1 MTIIKKG
8 TVKPFL
14 KWAGGKG
21 QLIDEI
27 EKFYPFDKKINKYAE
42 PFIGGGAVLFD
53 ILNKYELEKIY
64 ISDVNKELVNCYV
77 AIKENVHKLIKKLRK
92 IEDEFLAREKEDRKI
107 YYYEKRE
114 KFNKLKLEN
123 NNEKINRVALM
134 IFLNRTC
141 FNGLYRVNKKGL
153 FNVPMGDYKNPKICD
168 EENLIN
174 VSNKLRNVKVIYGD
188 YKKSYD
194 FIDENTF
201 VYFDPPYRPL
211 NQTSSFTSYTEY
223 IFGDKEQIE
232 LSEYFR
238 LLNKK
243 GAKLLLS
250 NSDPKN
256 VDINDEFFDDLYKE
270 FDIKRI
276 VASRAINSKGSKRG
290 KVTEIL
296 VNNVEGIKRYTM
308 EKRDFNKWLKNFRK
322 SIATYGYYTDFDK
335 VFENVNNIRIELNI
349 LNSLIGSQNIK
360 EDFENII
367 EKYPETLKCIP
378 ILLAV
383 RKKEIYVIDIDGEY
397 IYSFKNR
404 NYPVEQYSEFMEKT
418 GLFRLLEN
426 HIINNLFDYVTG
438 VETGLDSNGRKNR
451 GGHIMEDLVES
462 FIKSSGFKRDKDYFK
477 EMTIS
482 EIENRWNVD
491 LSAISNT
498 GKTEKRFDFVIKTDS
513 QIYFIETNFYAS
525 NGSKL
530 NETARSYKTI
540 TKEVETIEGVTFVWF
555 TDGKGWESARN
566 NLEETFDI
574 LEHLYSIN
582 DLENGII
589 VKIIK

>member
-53 ILNKYELEKIY
+53 ILNKFELEKIY
-64 ISDVNKELVNCYV
+64 ISDVNKELVNCYIV
-77 AIKENVHKLIKKLRK
+77 IKENVHELIKKLK
-92 IEDEFLAREKEDRKI
+92 KLEDEFLAREKEDRKI

-123 NNEKINRVALM
+123 NNEKINRAALM

-174 VSNKLRNVKVIYGD
+174 VSNKLRNVEIIYGD

-223 IFGDKEQIE
+223 TFEDKEQIE
-232 LSEYFR
+232 LSEYFK
-238 LLNKK
+238 LLNEK

-256 VDINDEFFDDLYKE
+256 VDINDQFFDDLYKG

-276 VASRAINSKGSKRG
+276 EASRAINSKGEKRG
-290 KVTEIL
+290 KVTEVLISNIQLGAKVMNEIKLYNFNFSSRKEWRKSLIL
-296 VNNVEGIKRYTM
+296 EFLKEEAGTGKGELASRYRYYVEILKNG
-308 EKRDFNKWLKNFRK
+308 EKIYLNRPATLNYGMDFTVHLENTQFRLQGPARDMPSHSNIIDDLKQKQLKNFCE
-322 SIATYGYYTDFDK
+322 YEK
-335 VFENVNNIRIELNI
+335 VKKI
-349 LNSLIGSQNIK
+349 LNKLYNCEFVNEEEYSNIYFAIGI
-360 EDFENII
+360 
-367 EKYPETLKCIP
+367 
-378 ILLAV
+378 
-383 RKKEIYVIDIDGEY
+383 
-397 IYSFKNR
+397 
-404 NYPVEQYSEFMEKT
+404 
-418 GLFRLLEN
+418 
-426 HIINNLFDYVTG
+426 
-438 VETGLDSNGRKNR
+438 
-451 GGHIMEDLVES
+451 
-462 FIKSSGFKRDKDYFK
+462 
-477 EMTIS
+477 
-482 EIENRWNVD
+482 EIE
-491 LSAISNT
+491 
-498 GKTEKRFDFVIKTDS
+498 G
-513 QIYFIETNFYAS
+513 
-525 NGSKL
+525 
-530 NETARSYKTI
+530 
-540 TKEVETIEGVTFVWF
+540 
-555 TDGKGWESARN
+555 
-566 NLEETFDI
+566 I
-574 LEHLYSIN
+574 LK
-582 DLENGII
+582 I
-589 VKIIK
+589 VKWLFLEQDVTYWNYSGRGMLYQYLKDNGLV

>member
-77 AIKENVHKLIKKLRK
+77 AIKENVHELIKKLRK

-123 NNEKINRVALM
+123 NNEKINRAALM

-168 EENLIN
+168 EENLIKISKKLKN
-174 VSNKLRNVKVIYGD
+174 VEVIYGD

-238 LLNKK
+238 ILNKK

-256 VDINDEFFDDLYKE
+256 VDINDEFFDNLYKE

-276 VASRAINSKGSKRG
+276 EASRAINSKGEKRG
-290 KVTEIL
+290 KVTEVLISNIQLGAKVMNEIKLYNFNFSSRKEWRKSLIL
-296 VNNVEGIKRYTM
+296 EFLKEEAGTGKGELASRYRYYVEILKNGEKIYLNRPATLNYGMDFTVHLENTQFRLQGPARDMPSHSNIIDDLKQKQLENFCEYEKVKKILNKLYNCEFVNEEEYSNIYFAIGIEIEGILKIV
-308 EKRDFNKWLKNFRK
+308 KWLFLEQDV
-322 SIATYGYYTDFDK
+322 TYWNYSGRAMLYQ
-335 VFENVNNIRIELNI
+335 
-349 LNSLIGSQNIK
+349 SLKDN
-360 EDFENII
+360 
-367 EKYPETLKCIP
+367 
-378 ILLAV
+378 
-383 RKKEIYVIDIDGEY
+383 
-397 IYSFKNR
+397 
-404 NYPVEQYSEFMEKT
+404 
-418 GLFRLLEN
+418 GL
-426 HIINNLFDYVTG
+426 V
-438 VETGLDSNGRKNR
+438 
-451 GGHIMEDLVES
+451 
-462 FIKSSGFKRDKDYFK
+462 
-477 EMTIS
+477 
-482 EIENRWNVD
+482 
-491 LSAISNT
+491 
-498 GKTEKRFDFVIKTDS
+498 
-513 QIYFIETNFYAS
+513 
-525 NGSKL
+525 
-530 NETARSYKTI
+530 
-540 TKEVETIEGVTFVWF
+540 
-555 TDGKGWESARN
+555 
-566 NLEETFDI
+566 
-574 LEHLYSIN
+574 
-582 DLENGII
+582 
-589 VKIIK
+589 

>member
-1 MTIIKKG
+1 VTIIKKG

-27 EKFYPFDKKINKYAE
+27 EKIYPFDKKINKYAE

-53 ILNKYELEKIY
+53 ILNKFELEKIY
-64 ISDVNKELVNCYV
+64 ISDVNIELINCYRV
-77 AIKENVHKLIKKLRK
+77 IKENVHELIKKLRR

-123 NNEKINRVALM
+123 NNEKINRAALM

-174 VSNKLRNVKVIYGD
+174 VSNKLGNVEVIYGD
-188 YKKSYD
+188 YRKSYD

-223 IFGDKEQIE
+223 TFEDKEQIE
-232 LSEYFR
+232 LSEYFK

-256 VDINDEFFDDLYKE
+256 VDINDQFFDDLYKG

-276 VASRAINSKGSKRG
+276 EASRAINSKGEKRG
-290 KVTEIL
+290 KVTEVLISNIQLGAKVMNEIKLYNFNFSSRKEWRKSLIL
-296 VNNVEGIKRYTM
+296 EFLKEEAGTGKGELASKYRYYVEILKNGEKIYLNRPATLNYGMDFTVHLENTQFRLQGPARDMPSHSNIIDDLKQKQLENFCEYEKVKKILNKLYNCEFVNEEEYSNIYFAIGIEIEGILKLV
-308 EKRDFNKWLKNFRK
+308 KWLFLEQDV
-322 SIATYGYYTDFDK
+322 TYWNYSGRAMLYQ
-335 VFENVNNIRIELNI
+335 
-349 LNSLIGSQNIK
+349 SLKGN
-360 EDFENII
+360 
-367 EKYPETLKCIP
+367 
-378 ILLAV
+378 
-383 RKKEIYVIDIDGEY
+383 
-397 IYSFKNR
+397 
-404 NYPVEQYSEFMEKT
+404 
-418 GLFRLLEN
+418 GL
-426 HIINNLFDYVTG
+426 V
-438 VETGLDSNGRKNR
+438 
-451 GGHIMEDLVES
+451 
-462 FIKSSGFKRDKDYFK
+462 
-477 EMTIS
+477 
-482 EIENRWNVD
+482 
-491 LSAISNT
+491 
-498 GKTEKRFDFVIKTDS
+498 
-513 QIYFIETNFYAS
+513 
-525 NGSKL
+525 
-530 NETARSYKTI
+530 
-540 TKEVETIEGVTFVWF
+540 
-555 TDGKGWESARN
+555 
-566 NLEETFDI
+566 
-574 LEHLYSIN
+574 
-582 DLENGII
+582 
-589 VKIIK
+589 

>member
-53 ILNKYELEKIY
+53 ILNKFELEKIY
-64 ISDVNKELVNCYV
+64 ISDVNKELVNCYI
-77 AIKENVHKLIKKLRK
+77 AIKENVHELIKKLK
-92 IEDEFLAREKEDRKI
+92 KLEDEFLVRGKEDRKI

-123 NNEKINRVALM
+123 NNEKINRAALM

-174 VSNKLRNVKVIYGD
+174 VSNKLRNVEVIYGD

-256 VDINDEFFDDLYKE
+256 VDINDEFFDDLYKG

-276 VASRAINSKGSKRG
+276 EASRAINSRGSKRG
-290 KVTEIL
+290 KVNEIL
-296 VNNVEGIKRYTM
+296 ISNIHLGVKVMNEIELYNFNFSSRKEWRKSLILEFLKEEAGTGKGELASRYRYYVEILKNGEKIYLNRPATLNYGMDFTVHLENTQFRLQGPARDMPSHSNIIDDLKQKQLENFCEYEKVKKILNKLYNCEFVNEEEYSNIYFAIGIEIEGILKIV
-308 EKRDFNKWLKNFRK
+308 KWLFLEQDV
-322 SIATYGYYTDFDK
+322 TYWNYSGRGMLYQCLKD
-335 VFENVNNIRIELNI
+335 
-349 LNSLIGSQNIK
+349 NSL
-360 EDFENII
+360 
-367 EKYPETLKCIP
+367 
-378 ILLAV
+378 V
-383 RKKEIYVIDIDGEY
+383 
-397 IYSFKNR
+397 
-404 NYPVEQYSEFMEKT
+404 
-418 GLFRLLEN
+418 
-426 HIINNLFDYVTG
+426 
-438 VETGLDSNGRKNR
+438 
-451 GGHIMEDLVES
+451 
-462 FIKSSGFKRDKDYFK
+462 
-477 EMTIS
+477 
-482 EIENRWNVD
+482 
-491 LSAISNT
+491 
-498 GKTEKRFDFVIKTDS
+498 
-513 QIYFIETNFYAS
+513 
-525 NGSKL
+525 
-530 NETARSYKTI
+530 
-540 TKEVETIEGVTFVWF
+540 
-555 TDGKGWESARN
+555 
-566 NLEETFDI
+566 
-574 LEHLYSIN
+574 
-582 DLENGII
+582 
-589 VKIIK
+589 

>member
-1 MTIIKKG
+1 MTG
-8 TVKPFL
+8 TKVKPFL

-21 QLIDEI
+21 QLIDKI
-27 EKFYPFDKKINKYAE
+27 ERFYPFDNKINKYAE

-53 ILNKYELEKIY
+53 ILNKFELEKIY
-64 ISDVNKELVNCYV
+64 ISDINIELLNCYKV
-77 AIKENVHKLIKKLRK
+77 IKEKVQKLVDKLK
-92 IEDEFLAREKEDRKI
+92 VFENEFLVKDKEDRRI

-114 KFNKLKLEN
+114 QFNKLKLEKN
-123 NNEKINRVALM
+123 SEEVKRATLM

-174 VSNKLRNVKVIYGD
+174 ISKKLKNVDIIYGD

-194 FIDENTF
+194 FIDKNTF

-223 IFGDKEQIE
+223 TFEDKEQIE
-232 LSEYFR
+232 LSEYFK

-256 VDINDEFFDDLYKE
+256 ENIEDNFFDDLYKE
-270 FDIKRI
+270 FDINRI
-276 VASRAINSKGSKRG
+276 EASRAINSNGGKRG
-290 KVTEIL
+290 KITEIL
-296 VNNVEGIKRYTM
+296 VNNMEGTKENTMKKRN
-308 EKRDFNKWLKNFRK
+308 FNKWLENFRD
-322 SIATYGYYTDFDK
+322 SIASYEYYIDFKK
-335 VFENVNNIRIELNI
+335 VFKNVNDIKIELNI

-383 RKKEIYVIDIDGEY
+383 RTNEIYVTDVNGEY
-397 IYSFKNR
+397 VYSFKNR
-404 NYPVEQYSEFMEKT
+404 NYPVDQYSEFMEKT
-418 GLFRLLEN
+418 GLFKLLKE
-426 HIINNLFDYVTG
+426 HIVNNLFDYVTG

-451 GGHIMEDLVES
+451 GGHLMEDLVES
-462 FIKSSGFKRDKDYFK
+462 FIQNSGFEKNKNYFK
-477 EMTIS
+477 EMYTS
-482 EIENRWNVD
+482 EIEKKWNID

-498 GKTEKRFDFVIKTDS
+498 GKTEKRFDFVIKTDN
-513 QIYFIETNFYAS
+513 QIYVIETNFYAS
-525 NGSKL
+525 GGSKL

-540 TKEVETIEGVTFVWF
+540 TREVNTIEGVTFVWV
-555 TDGKGWESARN
+555 TDGIGWKSARH
-566 NLEETFDI
+566 NLEETFDV
-574 LEHLYSIN
+574 LEHIYSIN
-582 DLENGII
+582 DLENDII
-589 VKIIK
+589 RKIIK

>member
-53 ILNKYELEKIY
+53 ILNKFELEKIY

-77 AIKENVHKLIKKLRK
+77 AIKENAHELIKKLK
-92 IEDEFLAREKEDRKI
+92 KLEDEFLVRGKEDRKI

-123 NNEKINRVALM
+123 NNEKINRAALM

-174 VSNKLRNVKVIYGD
+174 VSNKLRNVDIIYGD

-194 FIDENTF
+194 FIDKNTF

-243 GAKLLLS
+243 RAKLLLS

-256 VDINDEFFDDLYKE
+256 VDINDEFFDDLYE
-270 FDIKRI
+270 GFDIKRI
-276 VASRAINSKGSKRG
+276 EASRAINSKGEKRG
-290 KVTEIL
+290 KVNEVLISNIQLGAKIMNEIKLYNFNFSSRKEWRKSLILEFLKEEAGTGKGELASRYRYYVEIL
-296 VNNVEGIKRYTM
+296 KNGEKIYLNRPATLNYGMDFTVHLENTQFRLQGPARDMPSHSNIIDDLKQKQLENFCEYEKVKKILNKLYNCEFVNEEEYSNIYFAIGIEIEGILKIV
-308 EKRDFNKWLKNFRK
+308 KWLFLEQDV
-322 SIATYGYYTDFDK
+322 TYWNYSGRAMLYQ
-335 VFENVNNIRIELNI
+335 
-349 LNSLIGSQNIK
+349 SLKDN
-360 EDFENII
+360 
-367 EKYPETLKCIP
+367 
-378 ILLAV
+378 
-383 RKKEIYVIDIDGEY
+383 
-397 IYSFKNR
+397 
-404 NYPVEQYSEFMEKT
+404 
-418 GLFRLLEN
+418 GL
-426 HIINNLFDYVTG
+426 V
-438 VETGLDSNGRKNR
+438 
-451 GGHIMEDLVES
+451 
-462 FIKSSGFKRDKDYFK
+462 
-477 EMTIS
+477 
-482 EIENRWNVD
+482 
-491 LSAISNT
+491 
-498 GKTEKRFDFVIKTDS
+498 
-513 QIYFIETNFYAS
+513 
-525 NGSKL
+525 
-530 NETARSYKTI
+530 
-540 TKEVETIEGVTFVWF
+540 
-555 TDGKGWESARN
+555 
-566 NLEETFDI
+566 
-574 LEHLYSIN
+574 
-582 DLENGII
+582 
-589 VKIIK
+589 

>member
-53 ILNKYELEKIY
+53 ILNKFELEKIY

-77 AIKENVHKLIKKLRK
+77 AIKENVHELIKKLK
-92 IEDEFLAREKEDRKI
+92 KLEDEFLVRGKEDRKI

-123 NNEKINRVALM
+123 NNEKINRAALM

-174 VSNKLRNVKVIYGD
+174 VSNKLRNVEVIYGD

-256 VDINDEFFDDLYKE
+256 VDINDEFFDDLYKG

-276 VASRAINSKGSKRG
+276 EASRAINSKGEKRG
-290 KVTEIL
+290 KVNEVLISNIQLGAKIMNEIKLYNFNFSSRKEWRKSLILEFLKEEAGTGKGELASRYRYYVEIL
-296 VNNVEGIKRYTM
+296 KNGEKIYLNRPATLNYGMDFTVHLENTQFRLQGPARDMPSHSNIIDDLKQKQLENFCEYEKVKKILNKLYNCEFVNEEEYSNIYFAIGIEIEGI
-308 EKRDFNKWLKNFRK
+308 L
-322 SIATYGYYTDFDK
+322 
-335 VFENVNNIRIELNI
+335 
-349 LNSLIGSQNIK
+349 
-360 EDFENII
+360 
-367 EKYPETLKCIP
+367 
-378 ILLAV
+378 
-383 RKKEIYVIDIDGEY
+383 
-397 IYSFKNR
+397 
-404 NYPVEQYSEFMEKT
+404 
-418 GLFRLLEN
+418 
-426 HIINNLFDYVTG
+426 
-438 VETGLDSNGRKNR
+438 
-451 GGHIMEDLVES
+451 
-462 FIKSSGFKRDKDYFK
+462 
-477 EMTIS
+477 
-482 EIENRWNVD
+482 
-491 LSAISNT
+491 
-498 GKTEKRFDFVIKTDS
+498 
-513 QIYFIETNFYAS
+513 
-525 NGSKL
+525 
-530 NETARSYKTI
+530 
-540 TKEVETIEGVTFVWF
+540 
-555 TDGKGWESARN
+555 
-566 NLEETFDI
+566 
-574 LEHLYSIN
+574 
-582 DLENGII
+582 
-589 VKIIK
+589 KIIKWLFLEQDVTYWNYSGRAMLYQSLKDNGLV

>member
-1 MTIIKKG
+1 MTQIK
-8 TVKPFL
+8 VKPFL
-14 KWAGGKG
+14 KWVGGKG
-21 QLIDEI
+21 QLIDKI
-27 EKFYPFDKKINKYAE
+27 EKFYPFDNKINKYAE

-53 ILNKYELEKIY
+53 ILNKFELEKIY
-64 ISDVNKELVNCYV
+64 ISDVNIELLNCYKV
-77 AIKENVHKLIKKLRK
+77 IKEKVQKLVDKLK
-92 IEDEFLAREKEDRKI
+92 VFEKEFLVKDKEDRKI

-114 KFNKLKLEN
+114 QFNKLKLEN
-123 NNEKINRVALM
+123 NSEEVKRAALM

-174 VSNKLRNVKVIYGD
+174 VSNKLRNVEIIYGD

-223 IFGDKEQIE
+223 TFEDKEQIE
-232 LSEYFR
+232 LSEYFK

-256 VDINDEFFDDLYKE
+256 ENIEDNFFDDLYKE
-270 FDIKRI
+270 FDINRI
-276 VASRAINSKGSKRG
+276 EANRSINSNGGKRG
-290 KVTEIL
+290 KITEIL
-296 VNNVEGIKRYTM
+296 VNNMEGTKESTMKKRN
-308 EKRDFNKWLKNFRK
+308 FNKWLENFRD
-322 SIATYGYYTDFDK
+322 SIASYEYYVDFKK
-335 VFENVNNIRIELNI
+335 VFKNVNDIKIELNI

-383 RKKEIYVIDIDGEY
+383 RKKEIYVIDVNGEY
-397 IYSFKNR
+397 VYSFKKR

-418 GLFRLLEN
+418 GLFRLLKE
-426 HIINNLFDYVTG
+426 HRVNNLFDYVIG

-451 GGHIMEDLVES
+451 GGHLMEDLVES
-462 FIKSSGFKRDKDYFK
+462 FIQNSGFEKNKNYFK
-477 EMTIS
+477 EMYTS
-482 EIENRWNVD
+482 EIEKKWNID

-498 GKTEKRFDFVIKTDS
+498 GKTEKRFDFVIKTEN
-513 QIYFIETNFYAS
+513 QIYVIETNFYAS
-525 NGSKL
+525 GGSKL

-540 TKEVETIEGVTFVWF
+540 TREVNTIEGVTFIWF
-555 TDGKGWESARN
+555 TDGTGWKSARH
-566 NLEETFDI
+566 NLEETFDM
-574 LEHLYSIN
+574 LEHIYSIN
-582 DLENGII
+582 DLENDII
-589 VKIIK
+589 RKIIK

>member
-1 MTIIKKG
+1 VTIIKKG

-53 ILNKYELEKIY
+53 ILNKFELEKIY

-77 AIKENVHKLIKKLRK
+77 AIKENVHELIKKLK
-92 IEDEFLAREKEDRKI
+92 KLEDEFLVRGKEDRKI

-123 NNEKINRVALM
+123 NNEKINRAALT

-174 VSNKLRNVKVIYGD
+174 VSNKLRNVEVIYGD
-188 YKKSYD
+188 YRKSYD

-223 IFGDKEQIE
+223 TFEDKEQIE
-232 LSEYFR
+232 LSEYFK

-256 VDINDEFFDDLYKE
+256 VDINDQFFDDLYKG

-276 VASRAINSKGSKRG
+276 EASRAINSKGEKRG
-290 KVTEIL
+290 KVTEVLISNIQLGAKVMNEIKLYNFNFSSRKEWRKSLIL
-296 VNNVEGIKRYTM
+296 EFLKEEAGTGKGELASRYRYYVEILKNGEKIYLNRPATLNYGMDFTVHLENTQFRLQGPARDMPSHSNIIDDLKQKQLENFCEYEKVKKILNKLYNCEFVNEEEYSNIYFAIGIEIEGILKIV
-308 EKRDFNKWLKNFRK
+308 KWLFLEQDV
-322 SIATYGYYTDFDK
+322 TYWNYSGRAMLYQ
-335 VFENVNNIRIELNI
+335 
-349 LNSLIGSQNIK
+349 SLKDN
-360 EDFENII
+360 
-367 EKYPETLKCIP
+367 
-378 ILLAV
+378 
-383 RKKEIYVIDIDGEY
+383 
-397 IYSFKNR
+397 
-404 NYPVEQYSEFMEKT
+404 
-418 GLFRLLEN
+418 GL
-426 HIINNLFDYVTG
+426 V
-438 VETGLDSNGRKNR
+438 
-451 GGHIMEDLVES
+451 
-462 FIKSSGFKRDKDYFK
+462 
-477 EMTIS
+477 
-482 EIENRWNVD
+482 
-491 LSAISNT
+491 
-498 GKTEKRFDFVIKTDS
+498 
-513 QIYFIETNFYAS
+513 
-525 NGSKL
+525 
-530 NETARSYKTI
+530 
-540 TKEVETIEGVTFVWF
+540 
-555 TDGKGWESARN
+555 
-566 NLEETFDI
+566 
-574 LEHLYSIN
+574 
-582 DLENGII
+582 
-589 VKIIK
+589 

>member
-1 MTIIKKG
+1 MTG
-8 TVKPFL
+8 TKVKPFL

-21 QLIDEI
+21 QLIDKI
-27 EKFYPFDKKINKYAE
+27 EKFYPFDNKINKYAE

-53 ILNKYELEKIY
+53 ILNKFELEKIY
-64 ISDVNKELVNCYV
+64 ISDVNFELLNCYKVIKEKVKELINELKVF
-77 AIKENVHKLIKKLRK
+77 
-92 IEDEFLAREKEDRKI
+92 EDRFLVKVKEDRKE
-107 YYYEKRE
+107 YYYAKRE
-114 KFNKLKLEN
+114 QFNKLKLEN
-123 NNEKINRVALM
+123 NNEEVKRAALM

-153 FNVPMGDYKNPKICD
+153 FNVPMGDYKNPKIYD

-174 VSNKLRNVKVIYGD
+174 ISKKLKNVDIIYGD

-194 FIDENTF
+194 FIDKNTF

-223 IFGDKEQIE
+223 TFEDKEQIE
-232 LSEYFR
+232 LSEYFK

-256 VDINDEFFDDLYKE
+256 ENIEDNFFDDLYKE
-270 FDIKRI
+270 FDINRI
-276 VASRAINSKGSKRG
+276 EASRAINSNGGKRG
-290 KVTEIL
+290 KITEIL
-296 VNNVEGIKRYTM
+296 VNNMEGTKENTMKKRN
-308 EKRDFNKWLKNFRK
+308 FNKWLENFRD
-322 SIATYGYYTDFDK
+322 SIASYEYYIDFKK
-335 VFENVNNIRIELNI
+335 VFKNVNDIKIELNI

-383 RKKEIYVIDIDGEY
+383 RKKEIYVIDVNGEY
-397 IYSFKNR
+397 VYSFKKR

-418 GLFRLLEN
+418 GLFRLLKE
-426 HIINNLFDYVTG
+426 HRVNNLFDYVTG

-451 GGHIMEDLVES
+451 GGHLMEDLVES
-462 FIKSSGFKRDKDYFK
+462 FIQNSGFQKNKNYFK
-477 EMTIS
+477 EMYTS
-482 EIENRWNVD
+482 EIEKKWNID

-498 GKTEKRFDFVIKTDS
+498 GKTEKRFDFVIKTDN
-513 QIYFIETNFYAS
+513 QIYVIETNFYAS
-525 NGSKL
+525 GGSKL

-540 TKEVETIEGVTFVWF
+540 TREVNTIEGITFVWF
-555 TDGKGWESARN
+555 TDGIGWKSARN
-566 NLEETFDI
+566 NLEETFEV
-574 LEHLYSIN
+574 LEHIYSID
-582 DLENGII
+582 DLENNII
-589 VKIIK
+589 RKIIK

>member
-1 MTIIKKG
+1 MTQIK
-8 TVKPFL
+8 VKPFL
-14 KWAGGKG
+14 KWVGGKG
-21 QLIDEI
+21 QLIDKI
-27 EKFYPFDKKINKYAE
+27 EKFYPFDNKINKYAE

-53 ILNKYELEKIY
+53 ILNKFELEKIY
-64 ISDVNKELVNCYV
+64 ISDVNIELLNCYKV
-77 AIKENVHKLIKKLRK
+77 IKEKVQKLVDKLK
-92 IEDEFLAREKEDRKI
+92 VFENEFLVKDKEDRKI

-114 KFNKLKLEN
+114 QFNNLKLEN
-123 NNEKINRVALM
+123 NSEEVKRAALM

-174 VSNKLRNVKVIYGD
+174 ISKKLKNVDIIYGD

-194 FIDENTF
+194 FIDKNTF

-223 IFGDKEQIE
+223 TFGDKEQIE
-232 LSEYFR
+232 LSEYFK
-238 LLNKK
+238 LLNEK

-256 VDINDEFFDDLYKE
+256 ENIEDNFFDDLYKE
-270 FDIKRI
+270 FDISRI
-276 VASRAINSKGSKRG
+276 EANRSINSNGEKRG
-290 KVTEIL
+290 KITEIL
-296 VNNVEGIKRYTM
+296 VNNMEGTKENTMKKRN
-308 EKRDFNKWLKNFRK
+308 FNKWLENFRS
-322 SIATYGYYTDFDK
+322 SIASYEYYTN
-335 VFENVNNIRIELNI
+335 FEKIFKNVNDIKIELNI

-383 RKKEIYVIDIDGEY
+383 RTNEIYVTDVNGEY
-397 IYSFKNR
+397 VYSFKNR
-404 NYPVEQYSEFMEKT
+404 NYPVDQYSEFMEKT
-418 GLFRLLEN
+418 GLFKLLKE
-426 HIINNLFDYVTG
+426 HIVNNLFDYVTG

-451 GGHIMEDLVES
+451 GGHLMEDLVES
-462 FIKSSGFKRDKDYFK
+462 FIQNSGFEKNKNYFK
-477 EMTIS
+477 EMYTS
-482 EIENRWNVD
+482 EIEKKWNID

-498 GKTEKRFDFVIKTDS
+498 GKTEKRFDFVIKTDN
-513 QIYFIETNFYAS
+513 QIYVIETNFYAS
-525 NGSKL
+525 GGSKL

-540 TKEVETIEGVTFVWF
+540 TREVNTIEGVTFVWF
-555 TDGKGWESARN
+555 TDGIGWKSARH
-566 NLEETFDI
+566 NLEETFDV
-574 LEHLYSIN
+574 LEHIYSIN
-582 DLENGII
+582 DLENDII
-589 VKIIK
+589 RKIIK

>member
-114 KFNKLKLEN
+114 QFNKLKLEN
-123 NNEKINRVALM
+123 NSEEVKRAALM

-174 VSNKLRNVKVIYGD
+174 ISKKLKNVDIIYGD

-194 FIDENTF
+194 FIDKNTF

-223 IFGDKEQIE
+223 TFEDKEQIE
-232 LSEYFR
+232 LSEYFK

-256 VDINDEFFDDLYKE
+256 VDINDQFFDDLYKG

-276 VASRAINSKGSKRG
+276 EASRAINSKGEKRG
-290 KVTEIL
+290 KVNEVLISNIQLGAKIMNEIKLYNFNFSSRKEWRKSLILEFLKEEAGTGKGELASRYRYYVEIL
-296 VNNVEGIKRYTM
+296 KNGEKIYLNRPATLNYGMDFTVHLENTQFRLQGPARDMPSHSNIIDDLKQKQLENFCEYEKVKKILNKLYNCEFVNEEEYSNIYFAIGIEIEGI
-308 EKRDFNKWLKNFRK
+308 L
-322 SIATYGYYTDFDK
+322 
-335 VFENVNNIRIELNI
+335 
-349 LNSLIGSQNIK
+349 
-360 EDFENII
+360 
-367 EKYPETLKCIP
+367 
-378 ILLAV
+378 
-383 RKKEIYVIDIDGEY
+383 
-397 IYSFKNR
+397 
-404 NYPVEQYSEFMEKT
+404 
-418 GLFRLLEN
+418 
-426 HIINNLFDYVTG
+426 
-438 VETGLDSNGRKNR
+438 
-451 GGHIMEDLVES
+451 
-462 FIKSSGFKRDKDYFK
+462 
-477 EMTIS
+477 
-482 EIENRWNVD
+482 
-491 LSAISNT
+491 
-498 GKTEKRFDFVIKTDS
+498 
-513 QIYFIETNFYAS
+513 
-525 NGSKL
+525 
-530 NETARSYKTI
+530 
-540 TKEVETIEGVTFVWF
+540 
-555 TDGKGWESARN
+555 
-566 NLEETFDI
+566 
-574 LEHLYSIN
+574 
-582 DLENGII
+582 
-589 VKIIK
+589 KIIKWLFLEQDVTYWNYSGRAMLYQSLKGNGLV

>member
-77 AIKENVHKLIKKLRK
+77 AIKENVHELIKKLRK

-123 NNEKINRVALM
+123 NNEKINRAALM

-168 EENLIN
+168 EENLIKISKKLKN
-174 VSNKLRNVKVIYGD
+174 VEVIYGD

-238 LLNKK
+238 ILNKK

-256 VDINDEFFDDLYKE
+256 VDINDEFFDNLYKE

-276 VASRAINSKGSKRG
+276 ESSRAINIKGEKRG
-290 KVTEIL
+290 KVTEVL
-296 VNNVEGIKRYTM
+296 
-308 EKRDFNKWLKNFRK
+308 
-322 SIATYGYYTDFDK
+322 
-335 VFENVNNIRIELNI
+335 
-349 LNSLIGSQNIK
+349 
-360 EDFENII
+360 
-367 EKYPETLKCIP
+367 
-378 ILLAV
+378 
-383 RKKEIYVIDIDGEY
+383 
-397 IYSFKNR
+397 
-404 NYPVEQYSEFMEKT
+404 
-418 GLFRLLEN
+418 
-426 HIINNLFDYVTG
+426 
-438 VETGLDSNGRKNR
+438 
-451 GGHIMEDLVES
+451 
-462 FIKSSGFKRDKDYFK
+462 
-477 EMTIS
+477 
-482 EIENRWNVD
+482 
-491 LSAISNT
+491 ISN
-498 GKTEKRFDFVIKTDS
+498 I
-513 QIYFIETNFYAS
+513 
-525 NGSKL
+525 
-530 NETARSYKTI
+530 
-540 TKEVETIEGVTFVWF
+540 
-555 TDGKGWESARN
+555 
-566 NLEETFDI
+566 
-574 LEHLYSIN
+574 
-582 DLENGII
+582 
-589 VKIIK
+589 

>member
-53 ILNKYELEKIY
+53 ILNKFELEKIY
-64 ISDVNKELVNCYV
+64 ISDVNKELVNCYIV
-77 AIKENVHKLIKKLRK
+77 IKENVHELIKKLK
-92 IEDEFLAREKEDRKI
+92 KLEDEFLVRGKEDRKI

-123 NNEKINRVALM
+123 NNEKINRAALM

-168 EENLIN
+168 KENLIN
-174 VSNKLRNVKVIYGD
+174 ISNKLRNVEIIYGD
-188 YKKSYD
+188 YRKSYD

-223 IFGDKEQIE
+223 TFEDKEQIE
-232 LSEYFR
+232 LSEYFK

-256 VDINDEFFDDLYKE
+256 VDINDQFFDDLYKG

-276 VASRAINSKGSKRG
+276 EASRAINSKGEKRG
-290 KVTEIL
+290 KVTEVLISNIQLGAKVMNEIELYNFNFSSRKEWRKSLIL
-296 VNNVEGIKRYTM
+296 EFLKEEAGTGKGDLASRYRYYVEILKNGKKIYLNRPATLNYGMDFTVHLENTQFRLQGPARDMPSHSNIIDDLKQKQLENFCEYEKVKKILNKLYNCEFVNEEEYSNIYFAIGIEIEGILKIV
-308 EKRDFNKWLKNFRK
+308 KWLFLEQDV
-322 SIATYGYYTDFDK
+322 TYWNYSGRGMLYQCLKD
-335 VFENVNNIRIELNI
+335 
-349 LNSLIGSQNIK
+349 NSL
-360 EDFENII
+360 
-367 EKYPETLKCIP
+367 
-378 ILLAV
+378 V
-383 RKKEIYVIDIDGEY
+383 
-397 IYSFKNR
+397 
-404 NYPVEQYSEFMEKT
+404 
-418 GLFRLLEN
+418 
-426 HIINNLFDYVTG
+426 
-438 VETGLDSNGRKNR
+438 
-451 GGHIMEDLVES
+451 
-462 FIKSSGFKRDKDYFK
+462 
-477 EMTIS
+477 
-482 EIENRWNVD
+482 
-491 LSAISNT
+491 
-498 GKTEKRFDFVIKTDS
+498 
-513 QIYFIETNFYAS
+513 
-525 NGSKL
+525 
-530 NETARSYKTI
+530 
-540 TKEVETIEGVTFVWF
+540 
-555 TDGKGWESARN
+555 
-566 NLEETFDI
+566 
-574 LEHLYSIN
+574 
-582 DLENGII
+582 
-589 VKIIK
+589 

>member
-53 ILNKYELEKIY
+53 ILNKFELEKIY
-64 ISDVNKELVNCYV
+64 ISDVNIELINCYRV
-77 AIKENVHKLIKKLRK
+77 IKENVHELIKKLRR
-92 IEDEFLAREKEDRKI
+92 IEDEFLVRGKEDRKI

-123 NNEKINRVALM
+123 NNEKINRAALM

-174 VSNKLRNVKVIYGD
+174 VSNKLRNVEIIYGD
-188 YKKSYD
+188 YRKSYD

-238 LLNKK
+238 ILNKK

-256 VDINDEFFDDLYKE
+256 VDINDEFFDNLYKE

-276 VASRAINSKGSKRG
+276 EASRAINSKGSKRG
-290 KVTEIL
+290 KVNEIL
-296 VNNVEGIKRYTM
+296 ISNIHLGVKVMNEIELYNFNFSSRKEWRKSLILEFLKEEAGTGKGELASRYRYYVEILKNGEKIYLNRPATLNYGMDFTVHLENTQFRLQGPARDMPSHSNIIDDLKQKQLENFCEYEKVKKILNKLYNCEFVNEEEYSNIYFAIGIEIEGILKIV
-308 EKRDFNKWLKNFRK
+308 KWLFLEQDV
-322 SIATYGYYTDFDK
+322 TYWNYSGRGMLYQCLKD
-335 VFENVNNIRIELNI
+335 
-349 LNSLIGSQNIK
+349 NSL
-360 EDFENII
+360 
-367 EKYPETLKCIP
+367 
-378 ILLAV
+378 V
-383 RKKEIYVIDIDGEY
+383 
-397 IYSFKNR
+397 
-404 NYPVEQYSEFMEKT
+404 
-418 GLFRLLEN
+418 
-426 HIINNLFDYVTG
+426 
-438 VETGLDSNGRKNR
+438 
-451 GGHIMEDLVES
+451 
-462 FIKSSGFKRDKDYFK
+462 
-477 EMTIS
+477 
-482 EIENRWNVD
+482 
-491 LSAISNT
+491 
-498 GKTEKRFDFVIKTDS
+498 
-513 QIYFIETNFYAS
+513 
-525 NGSKL
+525 
-530 NETARSYKTI
+530 
-540 TKEVETIEGVTFVWF
+540 
-555 TDGKGWESARN
+555 
-566 NLEETFDI
+566 
-574 LEHLYSIN
+574 
-582 DLENGII
+582 
-589 VKIIK
+589 

>member
-53 ILNKYELEKIY
+53 ILNKFELEKIY
-64 ISDVNKELVNCYV
+64 ISDVNIELINCYRV
-77 AIKENVHKLIKKLRK
+77 IKENVHELIKKLRR

-123 NNEKINRVALM
+123 NNEKINRAALM

-174 VSNKLRNVKVIYGD
+174 VSNKLGNVEVIYGD
-188 YKKSYD
+188 YRKSYD

-223 IFGDKEQIE
+223 TFEDKEQIE
-232 LSEYFR
+232 LSEYFK

-256 VDINDEFFDDLYKE
+256 VDINDQFFDDLYKG

-276 VASRAINSKGSKRG
+276 EASRAINSKGEKRG
-290 KVTEIL
+290 KVTEVLISNIQLGAKVMNEIKLYNFNFSSRKEWRKSLIL
-296 VNNVEGIKRYTM
+296 EFLKEEAGTGKGELASKYRYYVEILKNGEKIYLNRPATLNYGMDFTVHLENTQFRLQGPARDMPSHSNIIDDLKQKQLENFCEYEKVKKILNKLYNCEFVNEEEYSNIYFAIGIEIEGILKLV
-308 EKRDFNKWLKNFRK
+308 KWLFLEQDV
-322 SIATYGYYTDFDK
+322 TYWNYSGRAMLYQ
-335 VFENVNNIRIELNI
+335 
-349 LNSLIGSQNIK
+349 SLKGN
-360 EDFENII
+360 
-367 EKYPETLKCIP
+367 
-378 ILLAV
+378 
-383 RKKEIYVIDIDGEY
+383 
-397 IYSFKNR
+397 
-404 NYPVEQYSEFMEKT
+404 
-418 GLFRLLEN
+418 GL
-426 HIINNLFDYVTG
+426 V
-438 VETGLDSNGRKNR
+438 
-451 GGHIMEDLVES
+451 
-462 FIKSSGFKRDKDYFK
+462 
-477 EMTIS
+477 
-482 EIENRWNVD
+482 
-491 LSAISNT
+491 
-498 GKTEKRFDFVIKTDS
+498 
-513 QIYFIETNFYAS
+513 
-525 NGSKL
+525 
-530 NETARSYKTI
+530 
-540 TKEVETIEGVTFVWF
+540 
-555 TDGKGWESARN
+555 
-566 NLEETFDI
+566 
-574 LEHLYSIN
+574 
-582 DLENGII
+582 
-589 VKIIK
+589 

>member
-77 AIKENVHKLIKKLRK
+77 AIKENVHELIKKLRK

-123 NNEKINRVALM
+123 NNEKINRAALM

-168 EENLIN
+168 EENLIKISKKLKN
-174 VSNKLRNVKVIYGD
+174 VEIIYGD

-238 LLNKK
+238 ILNKK

-256 VDINDEFFDDLYKE
+256 VDINDEFFDNLYKE

-276 VASRAINSKGSKRG
+276 EASRAINSKGEKRG
-290 KVTEIL
+290 KVTEVLISNIQLGAKVMNEIKLYNFNFSSRKEWRKSLIL
-296 VNNVEGIKRYTM
+296 EFLKEEAGTGKGELASKYRYYVEILKNGEKIYLNRPATLNYGMDFTVHLENTQFRLQGPARDMPSHSNIIDDLKQKQLENFCEYEKVKKILNKLYNCEFVNEEEYSNIYFAIGIEIEGILKIV
-308 EKRDFNKWLKNFRK
+308 KWLFLEQDV
-322 SIATYGYYTDFDK
+322 TYWNYSGRAMLYQ
-335 VFENVNNIRIELNI
+335 
-349 LNSLIGSQNIK
+349 SLKDN
-360 EDFENII
+360 
-367 EKYPETLKCIP
+367 
-378 ILLAV
+378 
-383 RKKEIYVIDIDGEY
+383 
-397 IYSFKNR
+397 
-404 NYPVEQYSEFMEKT
+404 
-418 GLFRLLEN
+418 GL
-426 HIINNLFDYVTG
+426 V
-438 VETGLDSNGRKNR
+438 
-451 GGHIMEDLVES
+451 
-462 FIKSSGFKRDKDYFK
+462 
-477 EMTIS
+477 
-482 EIENRWNVD
+482 
-491 LSAISNT
+491 
-498 GKTEKRFDFVIKTDS
+498 
-513 QIYFIETNFYAS
+513 
-525 NGSKL
+525 
-530 NETARSYKTI
+530 
-540 TKEVETIEGVTFVWF
+540 
-555 TDGKGWESARN
+555 
-566 NLEETFDI
+566 
-574 LEHLYSIN
+574 
-582 DLENGII
+582 
-589 VKIIK
+589 

>member
-53 ILNKYELEKIY
+53 ILNKFELEKIY
-64 ISDVNKELVNCYV
+64 ISDVNKELVNCYIV
-77 AIKENVHKLIKKLRK
+77 IKENVHELIKKLK
-92 IEDEFLAREKEDRKI
+92 KLEDEFLVRGKEDRKI

-123 NNEKINRVALM
+123 NNEKINRAALM

-174 VSNKLRNVKVIYGD
+174 ISNKLRNVEIIYGD
-188 YKKSYD
+188 YRKSYD

-232 LSEYFR
+232 LSEYFK

-256 VDINDEFFDDLYKE
+256 VDINDQFFDDLYKG

-276 VASRAINSKGSKRG
+276 EASRAINSKGEKRG
-290 KVTEIL
+290 KVTEVLISNIQLGAKVMNEIELYNFNFSSRKEWRKSLIL
-296 VNNVEGIKRYTM
+296 EFLKEEAGTGKGDLASRYRYYVEILKNGKKIYLNRPATLNYGMDFTVHLENTQFRLQGPARDMPSHSNIIDDLKQKQLENFCEYEKVKKILNKLYNCEFVNEEEYSNIYFAIGIEIEGILKIV
-308 EKRDFNKWLKNFRK
+308 KWLFLEQDV
-322 SIATYGYYTDFDK
+322 TYWNYSGRGMLYQCLKD
-335 VFENVNNIRIELNI
+335 
-349 LNSLIGSQNIK
+349 NSL
-360 EDFENII
+360 
-367 EKYPETLKCIP
+367 
-378 ILLAV
+378 V
-383 RKKEIYVIDIDGEY
+383 
-397 IYSFKNR
+397 
-404 NYPVEQYSEFMEKT
+404 
-418 GLFRLLEN
+418 
-426 HIINNLFDYVTG
+426 
-438 VETGLDSNGRKNR
+438 
-451 GGHIMEDLVES
+451 
-462 FIKSSGFKRDKDYFK
+462 
-477 EMTIS
+477 
-482 EIENRWNVD
+482 
-491 LSAISNT
+491 
-498 GKTEKRFDFVIKTDS
+498 
-513 QIYFIETNFYAS
+513 
-525 NGSKL
+525 
-530 NETARSYKTI
+530 
-540 TKEVETIEGVTFVWF
+540 
-555 TDGKGWESARN
+555 
-566 NLEETFDI
+566 
-574 LEHLYSIN
+574 
-582 DLENGII
+582 
-589 VKIIK
+589 